1 MVFTLLNM
9 KHNNETCK
17 FKFKLSPFE
26 NYCKKI
32 CIGVHMFGLTAPCSS
47 FLVTVTFRVCDPLRP
62 EARRPSTAHRATQHV
77 ASLTSVVVLLN
88 PQCS

>member
-1 MVFTLLNM
+1 
-9 KHNNETCK
+9 
-17 FKFKLSPFE
+17 
-26 NYCKKI
+26 
-32 CIGVHMFGLTAPCSS
+32 MFGLTAPCSS

-77 ASLTSVVVLLN
+77 ASLTNVVVLLN